1 MSKFFSPK
9 KHFNAAGSSL
19 EKQAP
24 RSLWRYFKGFCLITA
39 YHSGRTARFT
49 LRWCWRSFLLAYFLL
64 ATLFLILRFF
74 VLPSLENYK
83 SEFEGYAS
91 KQLQRE
97 VKIGDLHARWQG
109 WHPEIDL
116 HDVRV
121 FDTKGVP
128 ALALPKVHTQISWW
142 SLFALDLRFSR
153 FELVGPSLRARR
165 LSDGQIEVAGFR
177 LGETKHNGD
186 GAEKALSWI
195 LAQNELS
202 IANGKFAWINDAKP
216 EQQLELDKFNLLV
229 RNEWRHHR
237 LAIQASPPAS
247 LAAPI
252 DIRVN
257 LHQSLFA
264 KKKLD
269 LSSWSGEVF
278 LDLKDA
284 DLPKLKA
291 YVTLP
296 FTLERSVGAVK
307 AWLRLDSGHVADL
320 TADLALRDVLGRFRQ
335 DLPPLDMAYI
345 SGRVIATERV
355 IKDYRYL
362 PNILGQTGHSV
373 AVENFSM
380 QTRDGKV
387 LPSTSVRETYVPA
400 HKDQTEKVELHAKQ
414 LDLQSIANFAEHLP
428 LPADQRR
435 LLMEVAP
442 KGVLKNFTARWQG
455 SLPNIT
461 NYTIEGEFLGLE
473 MRPLK
478 AQLARARV
486 GKSPGRAG
494 FPAIPGFDNVSG
506 TISANEKGG
515 RLRLDS
521 RELKLQLPSYF
532 VDPEMPF
539 DRFVLQSK
547 WEIQNNQ
554 SLRFEIQNL
563 EFDQNGAHG
572 TLRGTHRRD
581 LDQADLGE
589 VEMQGELDGFDLRT
603 ITRYIPEKT
612 PEHLRHWLST
622 ALLDGKANNVSLRLK
637 GRLQDFPFSSQDGKS
652 RSNGEFI
659 VKGNIANGKLNFL
672 PGVYA
677 KDGVAP
683 FWPVIDTIK
692 GSFAFENAR
701 MEIRAESALSHQVPL
716 NKVVAIIPDLAS
728 HDAVLQID
736 GNATGSLQAMFGYV
750 KASPVDE
757 WLGQFLHEATGSG
770 NAQLGLKLLLPL
782 HNIVDS
788 KVNGV
793 LQLNGNESLLQA
805 GLPYISGITGKLEFS
820 ERGLNLNGLKA
831 QALGG
836 PLIASG
842 GTQKDGSIRMRFEG
856 VVTSDGIQNHFKGS
870 ELTPLLSKL
879 SGNSRYLTQVN
890 LKRRALEVI
899 VDSNL
904 QGFGIDLPE
913 PFAKLPTENL
923 PLHFELQPDPAID
936 QSELRDTVK
945 VAVGERLLAQYQ
957 RRRKL
962 EIGSKTQVVR
972 GAISVNGP
980 LSIPEDGLAT
990 QLNLKSLVL
999 DDWTRLFEQN
1009 LSQLTASSSVNSE
1022 SEMSQ
1027 YVMPKKI
1034 SLTTDT
1040 FVVMG
1045 KRLDKLV
1052 IGASRN
1058 GNRWQANVDAK
1069 QISGALS
1076 WLPPNERHEQGLVA
1090 AKLSRLS
1097 IPKSAAGEVGELLQA
1112 KNLPQSLPALEVQA
1126 DQFELY
1132 GKVLGHLDLAAK
1144 NVRRNNE
1151 RQWVIEQLRLKN
1163 EDAELKASGNWNV
1176 TDQGSK
1182 TALNFSLDIVNAGFL
1197 LERFGFKELMK
1208 AGKGKIEGDVSWHG
1222 LPFEFDIPSLM
1233 GQLQLKMSAGQ
1244 FLKVD
1249 PAGSKL
1255 IGVLNMQS
1263 IPRRFTLDFRDVFS
1277 EGFAFD
1283 TIAGTA
1289 RIEKG
1294 VAHTENLKMNSVS
1307 ATVLMEG
1314 NADIGKEVQDLH
1326 VAVIPDLN
1334 VGAASMVYGLAVNPV
1349 VGLGTFLAQLLFKDP
1364 LKRAF
1369 TYEYK
1374 VTGPWTDP
1382 VVVKLENA
1390 ERQAILEKQKAE
1402 KLKADKLKTE
1412 QADNAA
1418 QKKP

>member
-1 MSKFFSPK
+1 MFKF
-9 KHFNAAGSSL
+9 SSSQ
-19 EKQAP
+19 KQLHATGRAP
-24 RSLWRYFKGFCLITA
+24 RSLWRNFKGFCLVTA
-39 YHSGRTARFT
+39 HHSGRTARFT

-64 ATLFLILRFF
+64 ATLFLVSRFL

-83 SEFEGYAS
+83 PEFEDYAS
-91 KQLQRE
+91 KQLHRE
-97 VKIGDLHARWQG
+97 VKIGGLHARWQG

-116 HDVRV
+116 QNVRV
-121 FDTKGVP
+121 LDANGNP
-128 ALALPKVHTQISWW
+128 ALVLPEVHTQISWW
-142 SLFALDLRFSR
+142 SIFAFDLRFSR
-153 FELVGPSLRARR
+153 FELVGPSLQARR

-177 LGETKHNGD
+177 LAESKPGGD
-186 GAEKALSWI
+186 SAERALSWI

-202 IANGKFAWINDAKP
+202 IANGRFVWINDVKP
-216 EQQLELDKFNLLV
+216 EQQLELDNFNLLV

-237 LAIQASPPAS
+237 LAIQATPPAV

-252 DIRVN
+252 DLRLN

-264 KKKLD
+264 KKQLD
-269 LSSWSGEVF
+269 LGSWSGEIF
-278 LDLKDA
+278 LDLKEA
-284 DLPKLKA
+284 DLPKLKN
-291 YVTLP
+291 YVSLP
-296 FTLERSVGAVK
+296 FTLEKSVGAVK
-307 AWLRLDSGHVADL
+307 AWLRLEGGHVADF

-335 DLPPLDMAYI
+335 DLPPLDMDYI

-362 PNILGQTGHSV
+362 PNILGQTGHSI

-380 QTRDGKV
+380 QTRDGKI

-400 HKDQTEKVELHAKQ
+400 HKDQAEKVELHAKL

-435 LLMEVAP
+435 LLIDVAP
-442 KGVLKNFTARWQG
+442 KGVLKDFTARWQG
-455 SLPNIT
+455 SLPNVT
-461 NYTIEGEFLGLE
+461 SYTIDGEFSGLE

-478 AQLARARV
+478 AQLARAKS
-486 GKSPGRAG
+486 GKIPARAG

-506 TISANEKGG
+506 SISANEKGG
-515 RLRLDS
+515 RLSLDS
-521 RELKLQLPSYF
+521 KDLKLQLPSYF

-547 WEIQNNQ
+547 WDIQNNQ

-563 EFDQNGAHG
+563 EFEQNGTHG
-572 TLRGTHRRD
+572 RVHGSHRRD
-581 LDQADLGE
+581 LTQMDLGE
-589 VEMQGELDGFDLRT
+589 VELQGELDGFDLRT

-612 PEHLRHWLST
+612 PEHLRHWLSS
-622 ALLDGKANNVSLRLK
+622 ALLEGKANNVSLRLN
-637 GRLQDFPFSSQDGKS
+637 GRLRDFPFTGLDSKG
-652 RSNGEFI
+652 RANGEFI

-683 FWPVIDTIK
+683 FWPVIDSIK
-692 GSFAFENAR
+692 GGFVFEKSR
-701 MEIRAESALSHQVPL
+701 MEIRAESALTNQVPL
-716 NKVVAIIPDLAS
+716 NKVVAVIPDLAS
-728 HDAVLQID
+728 HEAVLQID
-736 GNATGSLQAMFGYV
+736 GNATGNLQAMFGYV

-757 WLGQFLHEATGSG
+757 WLGQFLHDATGSG
-770 NAQLGLKLLLPL
+770 NAQLGLKLFLPL
-782 HNIVDS
+782 HNIIDS
-788 KVNGV
+788 KVTGV
-793 LQLNGNESLLQA
+793 LQLNGNESQLQTS
-805 GLPYISGITGKLEFS
+805 LPHISGITGKLEFN
-820 ERGLNLNGLKA
+820 ERGLNLYGLKA

-836 PLIASG
+836 PLVASG

-856 VVTSDGIQNHFKGS
+856 VATSDGIQNQFKGS

-890 LKRRALEVI
+890 VKRRALEVI
-899 VDSNL
+899 VESNL
-904 QGFGIDLPE
+904 QGLGIDLPE

-923 PLHFELQPDPAID
+923 PLHFELQPEPASD
-936 QSELRDTVK
+936 HSELRDTVK

-962 EIGSKTQVVR
+962 ENGAKTQVVR
-972 GAISVNGP
+972 GAIGINAP
-980 LSIPEDGLAT
+980 LSIPEDGLTT

-999 DDWTRLFEQN
+999 DDWARLFDQN
-1009 LSQLTASSSVNSE
+1009 GSQLTASTSVNSE
-1022 SEMSQ
+1022 SEMLQ

-1040 FVVMG
+1040 LVVMG

-1052 IGASRN
+1052 VGASRS
-1058 GNRWQANVDAK
+1058 GNSWQANVDAK

-1076 WLPPNERHEQGLVA
+1076 WSPPNERHEQGLIA

-1132 GKVLGHLDLAAK
+1132 GKTLGHLDLAAK
-1144 NVRRNNE
+1144 NVRKSNE

-1163 EDAELKASGNWNV
+1163 EDAELKANGSWNV
-1176 TDQGSK
+1176 SDHVSK
-1182 TALNFSLDIVNAGFL
+1182 TALNFSLDIANAGFL
-1197 LERFGFKELMK
+1197 LERFGFKELMR
-1208 AGKGKIEGDVSWHG
+1208 AGKGKIEGDVNWQG
-1222 LPFEFDIPSLM
+1222 LPFEFDIPSLA

-1294 VAHTENLKMNSVS
+1294 VAHTDNLKMNSVS

-1314 NADIGKEVQDLH
+1314 NADIGKEIQDLH

-1369 TYEYK
+1369 TYEYR

-1390 ERQAILEKQKAE
+1390 ERQAILEKQRAE
-1402 KLKADKLKTE
+1402 KLKADKLKAD
-1412 QADNAA
+1412 QADSAT